1 MNKKTQKHNNNAGNI
16 VAVGAGIAALSAA
29 AYVLFG
35 PEGKKNRKVIRGW
48 AIKMKG
54 EVIERLETARN
65 ITEPVYHDIIDTV
78 AEKYAKVKHIDTEE
92 LANAVDELRK
102 QWKHMARDAKQ
113 KNKKVAK
120 KTSKKSVSK
129 TKKKSR

>member
-1 MNKKTQKHNNNAGNI
+1 MKKESQVKNVGKA

-54 EVIERLETARN
+54 EVIEKLENAKE
-65 ITEPVYHDIIDTV
+65 ISEPIYHDIV
-78 AEKYAKVKHIDTEE
+78 NKVSEKYAKVKNVNPEE
-92 LANAVDELRK
+92 LTKAVEDLRK
-102 QWKHMARDAKQ
+102 QWKNMVRDAKP
-113 KNKKVAK
+113 KKKVAK
-120 KTSKKSVSK
+120 KAPAQK
-129 TKKKSR
+129 

>member
-1 MNKKTQKHNNNAGNI
+1 MKKESQVKNVGKA

-54 EVIERLETARN
+54 EVIEKLENAKRLVSLY
-65 ITEPVYHDIIDTV
+65 ITT
-78 AEKYAKVKHIDTEE
+78 
-92 LANAVDELRK
+92 L
-102 QWKHMARDAKQ
+102 
-113 KNKKVAK
+113 
-120 KTSKKSVSK
+120 
-129 TKKKSR
+129 